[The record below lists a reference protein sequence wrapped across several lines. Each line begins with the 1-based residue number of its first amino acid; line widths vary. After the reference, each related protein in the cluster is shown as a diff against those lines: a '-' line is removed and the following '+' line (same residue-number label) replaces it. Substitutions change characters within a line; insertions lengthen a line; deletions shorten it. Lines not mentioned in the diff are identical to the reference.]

1 MTKNTTKTAAIAAG
15 TMEERP
21 WGAQGGRYYLVR
33 SDGPR
38 SNGPQGTG
46 PFLRLFPAS
55 SHPFPFSLASARL
68 PVLRAVCVIGRI

>member
-1 MTKNTTKTAAIAAG
+1 V
-15 TMEERP
+15 RP
-21 WGAQGGRYYLVR
+21 WGVREARYYLVR

-55 SHPFPFSLASARL
+55 SNPFPFSFASEKRNL
-68 PVLRAVCVIGRI
+68 CHEKKDLENSH